1 MKVRPFLLLVCLV
14 TAIKIS
20 NPGLVQTGLDYEDD
34 DDDDKA
40 GNVDSKTDMEKF
52 ISIKA
57 NISRSN
63 SSEAW
68 S

>member
-34 DDDDKA
+34 DDKA